1 MWGTSLSR
9 STSATAN
16 PLRAAAPWLGTALAL
31 TLAIGAGILLAELL
45 MSPPTSELRNLTSY
59 LALSATATV
68 GAGWVLVRAADR
80 LLGLSIHAKSFFGG
94 ILAGAVALLN
104 VLVTAHLMFISTS
117 HDLKLLIALIAFSG
131 VVTVFFS
138 LWIATNI
145 SSRIGHVAA
154 AVRSLAEGDLSAH
167 VTISGRDEVSRL
179 ARDVNTLA
187 ERLLF
192 AENERKALDQ
202 EKRDL
207 TTAISHD
214 LRTPLAS
221 IRAMVEALDDAVVD
235 DPGEVERYYGTMRRE
250 IERLSRMIDDLF
262 ELSRI
267 DSGAIDLD
275 RRPVA
280 LDEIAS
286 EVVDAMQANARLN
299 GIALTIQ
306 PPDEAHVAPLDG
318 ARMERAVSNLVR
330 NALEHT
336 PHGGRVD
343 VGVHKDNGWVSL
355 TVADS
360 GTGIEA
366 ADLPRIWERFYRA
379 EKSRRRLAGGDGDGA
394 GLGLAIVR
402 GIVQA
407 HGGEV
412 HAASGNGQGSVFTI
426 RVPRS

>member
-1 MWGTSLSR
+1 MSR
-9 STSATAN
+9 STSATAH

-31 TLAIGAGILLAELL
+31 TLATGSGILIAELL
-45 MSPPTSELRNLTSY
+45 MAPPASELRSLTTY
-59 LALSATATV
+59 LTLSATATV
-68 GAGWVLVRAADR
+68 GAGWLLVRAADR

-131 VVTVFFS
+131 VVTIFFS

-145 SSRIGHVAA
+145 SSRIGSVAT
-154 AVRSLAEGDLSAH
+154 AVRGLAVGDLSAR
-167 VTISGRDEVSRL
+167 VDVSGRDEVARL

-187 ERLLF
+187 ERLLE
-192 AENERKALDQ
+192 AKNQREALAQ

-221 IRAMVEALDDAVVD
+221 IRAMVEALDDSVVD
-235 DPGEVERYYGTMRRE
+235 NPDEVRRYYGTMRRE

-267 DSGAIDLD
+267 DSGNLQLELH
-275 RRPVA
+275 PVA
-280 LDEIAS
+280 LNEIAS
-286 EVVDAMQANARLN
+286 EVVDAMQAPARLRD
-299 GIALTIQ
+299 IDLTIRATA
-306 PPDEAHVAPLDG
+306 DARPLPMDG

-330 NALEHT
+330 NAIEHT
-336 PHGGRVD
+336 PSGGSVD
-343 VGVHKDNGWVSL
+343 VAVQNDDGWLSL
-355 TVADS
+355 TVSDS
-360 GTGIEA
+360 GNGIEP
-366 ADLPRIWERFYRA
+366 ADLSRIWERFYRA
-379 EKSRRRLAGGDGDGA
+379 EKSRRRLNGGGDGDGA

-402 GIVQA
+402 GIVEA
-407 HGGEV
+407 HGGQV
-412 HAASGNGQGSVFTI
+412 HAASRNGHGAVFTI
-426 RVPRS
+426 RLPRR

>member
-1 MWGTSLSR
+1 MSR
-9 STSATAN
+9 SSSATAT
-16 PLRAAAPWLGTALAL
+16 PLRVAAPWLGTALAL
-31 TLAIGAGILLAELL
+31 TLAIGSGILLAELL
-45 MSPPTSELRNLTSY
+45 MSPPAGELRSLTSY

-68 GAGWVLVRAADR
+68 GAGWLLVSAADR

-94 ILAGAVALLN
+94 ILAGGVALLN
-104 VLVTAHLMFISTS
+104 VFVTAQIMFISTS
-117 HDLKLLIALIAFSG
+117 HDLKLLIALLAFSG

-145 SSRIGHVAA
+145 SSRIGHVAT
-154 AVRSLAEGDLSAH
+154 AVRSLARGDLG
-167 VTISGRDEVSRL
+167 VRVDITGRDEVSRL

-187 ERLLF
+187 ERLLT
-192 AENERKALDQ
+192 AENERAAHDR

-235 DPGEVERYYGTMRRE
+235 DPAEVQRYYGTMRRE

-267 DSGAIDLD
+267 DSGAVRLDLH
-275 RRPVA
+275 PVA
-280 LDEIAS
+280 LQEIAS
-286 EVVDAMQANARLN
+286 EVVDGMQAHARLN
-299 GIALTIQ
+299 DIALTIETC
-306 PPDEAHVAPLDG
+306 PDAEPAPMDG

-336 PHGGRVD
+336 PQGGSVAVD
-343 VGVHKDNGWVSL
+343 VRNDNGWVSL
-355 TVADS
+355 TVSDS
-360 GTGIEA
+360 GNGIEA

-379 EKSRRRLAGGDGDGA
+379 EKSRRRLNGGLDGDGA

-402 GIVQA
+402 GIVEA
-407 HGGEV
+407 HGGQV
-412 HAASGNGQGSVFTI
+412 HAASRNGQGAVFTI
-426 RVPRS
+426 RVPRR

>member
-1 MWGTSLSR
+1 LSR
-9 STSATAN
+9 SADATTT
-16 PLRAAAPWLGTALAL
+16 PLRVAAPWLGTALAL

-45 MSPPTSELRNLTSY
+45 MSPPASELRSLTSY

-68 GAGWVLVRAADR
+68 GVGWLLVRAADR

-94 ILAGAVALLN
+94 ILAGSVALIN
-104 VLVTAHLMFISTS
+104 VFVTAQLMFISTS

-145 SSRIGHVAA
+145 SSRIGLVAA
-154 AVRSLAEGDLSAH
+154 AVRTVAEGDLASR
-167 VTISGRDEVSRL
+167 VEISGRDEVARL
-179 ARDVNTLA
+179 AQDVNTLA
-187 ERLLF
+187 NRLLA
-192 AENERKALDQ
+192 AENEREAHDR

-221 IRAMVEALDDAVVD
+221 MRAMVEALDDAVVN
-235 DPGEVERYYGTMRRE
+235 DPDEVQRYYGTMRRE

-267 DSGAIDLD
+267 DSGAVRLDLH
-275 RRPVA
+275 PVD
-280 LDEIAS
+280 LQEIAS
-286 EVVDAMQANARLN
+286 EVVDAMQAHARLSEIDLTLQPSLDTQ
-299 GIALTIQ
+299 IA
-306 PPDEAHVAPLDG
+306 PMDG

-336 PHGGRVD
+336 PRGGRVD
-343 VGVHKDNGWVSL
+343 VSVRRDNGWVAL
-355 TVADS
+355 TVSDS
-360 GTGIEA
+360 GSGIDPH
-366 ADLPRIWERFYRA
+366 DLQRIWERFYRA
-379 EKSRRRLAGGDGDGA
+379 EKSRRRTDHAAEGDGA

-402 GIVQA
+402 GIVEA

-412 HAASGNGQGSVFTI
+412 DAASRAGQGAVFTI
-426 RVPRS
+426 RIPRR